1 MAKQGQ
7 KNKGVSLSKLGELL
21 IVAALRLLKKNGDMS
36 LGDLAEALKGDR
48 RIFSAAWEISPSQRR
63 PRWYIA
69 MASQATRFERAGLL
83 LRESRVWSLTGQAET
98 LLAEHSRPESDG
110 EIIAWVDNKARARKT
125 SPLFSPSQRER
136 TEDAD
141 IVEADGIAEM
151 GGRARREIEEWADGE
166 LKKFIQGRV
175 NPYDFQD
182 LVAALLRAMG
192 YFITYLADRP
202 GGDGG
207 VDIVA
212 HEDPLGKSGVRLKVQ
227 VKRYRENVKPT
238 SKDVRELQGLLKT
251 NTDIGVF
258 VCASDFPRG
267 CHDEVNKESKR
278 LRLIDGNEFI
288 RLWIEFYSK
297 MPEEDRKRL
306 PLYMVH
312 FLDEE
317 SISEE
322 S

>member
-1 MAKQGQ
+1 MAKQEQ
-7 KNKGVSLSKLGELL
+7 KNKSVSLSNLGGLL
-21 IVAALRLLKKNGDMS
+21 IVSALRLLKKHGDMS

-48 RIFSAAWEISPSQRR
+48 RIFPAAWEISPSQRR

-69 MASQATRFERAGLL
+69 MASQATCFERAELL
-83 LRESRVWSLTGQAET
+83 LREGRVWSLTDQAKT
-98 LLAEHSRPESDG
+98 LLAKHPRPEGDE
-110 EIIAWVDNKARARKT
+110 EIIAWVDSKARVRKK
-125 SPLFSPSQRER
+125 SPLFSPSQGKR
-136 TEDAD
+136 TEDAAV
-141 IVEADGIAEM
+141 VEADGVAEM
-151 GGRARREIEEWADGE
+151 GGKARREIEEWADGE

-182 LVAALLRAMG
+182 MVAALLRAMG
-192 YFITYLADRP
+192 YFIAYLADRP

-227 VKRYRENVKPT
+227 VKRYKEGVKPT
-238 SKDVRELQGLLKT
+238 SKDVRELQGLLKAS
-251 NTDIGVF
+251 TDIGVF
-258 VCASDFPRG
+258 VCASEFPRG

-306 PLYMVH
+306 PLYTVH

-317 SISEE
+317 NISE
-322 S
+322 